1 MQTLTIDET
10 PSRTP
15 TWLWAVSGFGVLWN
29 AYGLY
34 QFVGTFTL
42 AGQAAMTAGM
52 TAAQAE
58 VYLGLP
64 AWISVAFAAGV
75 LGGLIG
81 SIGLA
86 ARRRLAL
93 PALAASLVGYV
104 LLFAGDAYHG
114 VFAAIPSQLAILAVV
129 VSIAAGLFGASWIAV
144 RRGLLR

>member
-1 MQTLTIDET
+1 MQTLTIDSAA
-10 PSRTP
+10 SRVP
-15 TWLWAVSGFGVLWN
+15 NWLWAASALGVLWN

-34 QFVGTFTL
+34 QFVGTFTP

-64 AWISVAFAAGV
+64 AWISVVFAAGV
-75 LGGLIG
+75 SGGLIG
-81 SIGLA
+81 SIALA
-86 ARRRLAL
+86 ARRRLAV
-93 PALAASLVGYV
+93 PVLAASLVGYV

-114 VFAAIPSQLAILAVV
+114 VFAAMPSQLAILVV
-129 VSIAAGLFGASWIAV
+129 VVLTAAGLFGTARIAV